1 MAVTLRENL
10 PEQKRWAHAVLD
22 DVRDGLAHRSKDV
35 REALRILGDY
45 L

>member
-1 MAVTLRENL
+1 MTLRENL
-10 PEQKRWAHAVLD
+10 PAEKAWAHAVLD

-35 REALRILGDY
+35 REALRILGE